1 MPFDNN
7 PAPNLEA
14 RLRREIRGE
23 VLFDAFSRGRYST
36 DASIY
41 QIEPL
46 GIVVPRDRE
55 DAAVVIAV
63 AREEGVP
70 VLARGAGTS
79 QCGQTVAKAL
89 VIDCSKHLN
98 RVVSVDVEG
107 RRARVE
113 PGVVLDRLNRSLRQ
127 HKLFFP
133 VDPSTASRATIGGM
147 TANNSCGSRSI
158 RYGNMVHNVRG
169 IDALLADGTRAWFG
183 EVPGNFD
190 DDDDGGGD
198 GVGGPMPARYR
209 DLVQR
214 LRALH
219 RREADEIARRFP
231 QVLRRVGGYNIDSID
246 DNGHNMARL
255 LVGSEGTLAFFNEI
269 ELDLQPIPAHRVL
282 GICHFPTFYSAMA
295 STRKIVEL
303 GPSAVELVDRTMID
317 LSRDIPLFR
326 AVSTNLFGASRRHCC

>member
-1 MPFDNN
+1 
-7 PAPNLEA
+7 LQA
-14 RLRREIRGE
+14 RLRREIEGD
-23 VLFDAFSRGRYST
+23 VLFGAEDRGRYST

-46 GIVVPRDRE
+46 GVVVPRTAA
-55 DAAVVIAV
+55 DAVRALEIA
-63 AREEGVP
+63 AEAGVP
-70 VLARGAGTS
+70 LLPRGAGTS
-79 QCGQTVAKAL
+79 QCGQTVGAAL
-89 VIDCSKHLN
+89 VLDTSKHL
-98 RVVSVDVEG
+98 RDLLELDVE
-107 RRARVE
+107 ARTTWVE
-113 PGVVLDRLNRSLRQ
+113 PGLVLDDLNARLRPHGLWY
-127 HKLFFP
+127 P
-133 VDPSTASRATIGGM
+133 VDVSTSAQATLGGM
-147 TANNSCGSRSI
+147 TANNSCGARSI

-169 IDALLADGTRAWFG
+169 IDALLADGTQAWFG
-183 EVPGNFD
+183 EVAGNFD
-190 DDDDGGGD
+190 DDGDGAGD
-198 GVGGPMPARYR
+198 GVSGPMPARYR

-317 LSRDIPLFR
+317 L
-326 AVSTNLFGASRRHCC
+326 